1 MILPIYIY
9 GTPVLRQPT
18 EEITANYPDLQA
30 LIDNMLETMAHANG
44 VGLAAP
50 QIGRSIRLFVLDVS
64 PYAEDYPELKDFVRV
79 FINPTITER
88 GGEEVPFEEG
98 CLSLPGL
105 SEVVRRPSEITIS
118 YTDRNWQP
126 VTEHLTGI
134 PARVAQHEYDHLED
148 VLFVDRLSPIRKR
161 MLQSR
166 LKNMARGRVKPQYS
180 YRASGK

>member
-9 GTPVLRQPT
+9 GMSVLRKPT
-18 EEITANYPDLQA
+18 EEIGPDYPELQS

-79 FINPTITER
+79 FINPTITAR
-88 GGEEVPFEEG
+88 SGDEVPFEEG
-98 CLSLPGL
+98 CLSIPGL

-118 YTDRNWQP
+118 YTDRNWRP

-148 VLFVDRLSPIRKR
+148 VLFVDHLSPLRKR

-166 LKNMARGRVKPQYS
+166 LKNMARGRVKPEYS
-180 YRASGK
+180 YRASSK